1 MFFLHD
7 VWLLFIGGSFKKSE
21 FVVTKSINHWSVVVL
36 LREGETR
43 KTSKNSF
50 GKVAITIKYIRSLYR
65 RVSRKRKKNR
75 RKNINKD

>member
-36 LREGETR
+36 LREGGDEEDIEKLVR
-43 KTSKNSF
+43 GSSN
-50 GKVAITIKYIRSLYR
+50 
-65 RVSRKRKKNR
+65 N
-75 RKNINKD
+75 NKIYPEFIPEG